1 MSEKIRE
8 VSIEFKPTEPW
19 RRLAPEYEIWY
30 AWTQADNEWQ
40 IFPKGIKVDEE
51 NNLEYGSEVY
61 CPEILTWGIGNWLER
76 LFVDSRA
83 TGDPSPEN
91 RLSFFCDQ
99 LLKAG
104 VAAEIVKKNVWTF
117 EEQDK

>member
-8 VSIEFKPTEPW
+8 IYIVFKPTECW
-19 RRLAPEYEIWY
+19 RQLAPVYETWY

-40 IFPKGIKVDEE
+40 VMPSDIERDENLDLDYKSDVIFPQILIGGIDD
-51 NNLEYGSEVY
+51 
-61 CPEILTWGIGNWLER
+61 WLEW
-76 LFVDSRA
+76 LFSYSKSMNE
-83 TGDPSPEN
+83 PSPEN

-104 VAAEIVKKNVWTF
+104 VASEIVEKNVWTF
-117 EEQDK
+117 KE

>member
-30 AWTQADNEWQ
+30 AWTQADGEWQ
-40 IFPKGIKVDEE
+40 VMPRGIEHDE
-51 NNLEYGSEVY
+51 NLNLDYRSEVF
-61 CPEILTWGIGNWLER
+61 CPWILIGGIDDWLER
-76 LFVDSRA
+76 LFHDSKSM
-83 TGDPSPEN
+83 GKPSPQN
-91 RLSFFCDQ
+91 RLSFFCEQ

-104 VAAEIVKKNVWTF
+104 VASEIVEKNVWTF
-117 EEQDK
+117 KE

>member
-8 VSIEFKPTEPW
+8 VYIVFKPTECW
-19 RRLAPEYEIWY
+19 RQLAPEYETWS

-40 IFPKGIKVDEE
+40 VMPRGIEYDEKLNLDYRSDVIFPQILIGGIDD
-51 NNLEYGSEVY
+51 
-61 CPEILTWGIGNWLER
+61 WLER
-76 LFVDSRA
+76 LFHDSKSMSV
-83 TGDPSPEN
+83 PSPEN

-104 VAAEIVKKNVWTF
+104 VASEIVEKNVWTF
-117 EEQDK
+117 E

>member
-1 MSEKIRE
+1 MNEKIRE

-30 AWTQADNEWQ
+30 AWTQADGEWQ
-40 IFPKGIKVDEE
+40 VMPKGIKTNASYGLV
-51 NNLEYGSEVY
+51 YGSEVHL
-61 CPEILTWGIGNWLER
+61 PWILIGGIDDWLEQ
-76 LFVDSRA
+76 LFDISKTIRE
-83 TGDPSPEN
+83 PSPEN

-104 VAAEIVKKNVWTF
+104 VASEIVEKNVWTF
-117 EEQDK
+117 KE